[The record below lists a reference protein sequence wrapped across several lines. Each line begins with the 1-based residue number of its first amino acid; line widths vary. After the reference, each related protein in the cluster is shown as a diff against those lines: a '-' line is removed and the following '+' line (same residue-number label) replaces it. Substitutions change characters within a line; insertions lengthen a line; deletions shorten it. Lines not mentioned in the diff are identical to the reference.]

1 MDFRKLSSALAPVVA
16 MGMSALLSGCHN
28 KADIPFQGE
37 AGKPL
42 AELDLSGPTPSKL
55 ALLGPDTVRIEPGE
69 KLAIKVEG
77 DADQATHLRFTL
89 KDGTLGVLREKSGW
103 QNTGGAVSVLVT
115 MPAPISLTM
124 AGSGKIIAAALARDA
139 AISLAGSGDVETPK
153 VDGDRLDISIGG
165 SGTYRGAGHIGAL
178 NINIAGSG
186 SANMPALKADKAE
199 VSIVGPGDAQFASDG
214 LVKASIMGPGS
225 VRIKG
230 RATCEVS
237 AMGPGKL
244 VCEP

>member
-42 AELDLSGPTPSKL
+42 AELDLSGPAPSKL

-77 DADQATHLRFTL
+77 DADQAAHLRFTL
-89 KDGTLGVLREKSGW
+89 KDGTLGVLRDRKSWGL
-103 QNTGGAVSVLVT
+103 GEPVAVMVT
-115 MPAPISLTM
+115 MPAPTALTM
-124 AGSGKIIAAALARDA
+124 AGSGKISAAALARQA
-139 AISLAGSGDVETPK
+139 TITIAGSGDVETPK
-153 VDGDRLDISIGG
+153 VDGEKLDVSIGG
-165 SGTYRGAGHIGAL
+165 SGAYRGAGHIGAL
-178 NINIAGSG
+178 KVNIAGSG
-186 SANMPALKADKAE
+186 SANMPALRADHAE
-199 VSIVGPGDAQFASDG
+199 IAIAGSGDTQFASDG
-214 LVKASIMGPGS
+214 AVKATIIGSGS
-225 VRIKG
+225 VHVKG
-230 RATCEVS
+230 RAQCKVS
-237 AMGPGKL
+237 AMGSGRL